1 MWNAKGD
8 DVSLQ
13 RLSKVRARRTP
24 RPGVLRGV
32 EPAVGRIGDCQ
43 AAEHAGVY
51 TAAKRP
57 ARTAQEVMD
66 ALVIMQGELAVQN
79 TADIEELQ
87 RQMQAAV
94 DKDKDGGTFVSAED
108 VSAFKLKVRWR
119 RARAF

>member
-66 ALVIMQGELAVQN
+66 AFAIMQGELAVQN
-79 TADIEELQ
+79 TADIVALR
-87 RQMQAAV
+87 RQMEAAV
-94 DKDKDGGTFVSAED
+94 AKDKAGGTFVSADD
-108 VSAFKLKVRWR
+108 VAAFKAEVRWR
-119 RARAF
+119 RAPAF